1 MEWFIT
7 FLAIVVIGLAVVAAT
22 GRLGQFGP
30 LERMRAT
37 AEPLPRGPLTADDI
51 ARARFQVVS
60 RGYAMDQVD
69 ELLERIQV
77 QLQDKS
83 SQTGPGPGIMEAE
96 PLSNRRNHD
105 GSDETSHG

>member
-69 ELLERIQV
+69 ELLERIQ
-77 QLQDKS
+77 
-83 SQTGPGPGIMEAE
+83 
-96 PLSNRRNHD
+96 SNCRTNRLKLAPD
-105 GSDETSHG
+105 LE